1 MWCSTS
7 SSCFSLL
14 NYSCNTTTA
23 SASTWS
29 QLLFT
34 GRRALSAG
42 VIKSSQ
48 TFTKSADNIKNQP
61 VRSSSTW
68 KQNFKNQF
76 LKNKFDTKKLFSSS
90 TELKANEMEKFT
102 LANKYKGLDYNVW

>member
-14 NYSCNTTTA
+14 NYSCNTTA

-29 QLLFT
+29 QLLFA

-42 VIKSSQ
+42 VNNSSQ
-48 TFTKSADNIKNQP
+48 ILTKSADNNKNQP

-68 KQNFKNQF
+68 KQNSI